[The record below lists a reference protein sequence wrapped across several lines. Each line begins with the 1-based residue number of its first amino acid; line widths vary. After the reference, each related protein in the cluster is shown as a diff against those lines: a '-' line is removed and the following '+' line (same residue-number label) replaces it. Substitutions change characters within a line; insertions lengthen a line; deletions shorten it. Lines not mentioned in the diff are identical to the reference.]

1 MGAIQDEPKMVGA
14 GLTPTTVANSI
25 LRRAFGTD
33 EHVTPMKLQK
43 LLFFVTCLYQRY
55 TGRRLLTESFQPWQ
69 YGPVCRSVYDEFK
82 GFGGKP
88 INRYA
93 QDALGK
99 VTAVDES
106 SSPSLRKAL
115 NLVWENMGDL
125 SAVKL
130 SRVTHRPNSA
140 WSQAVAGHKTFISN
154 RAMANDHTFDNLLG
168 M

>member
-1 MGAIQDEPKMVGA
+1 MAPCA
-14 GLTPTTVANSI
+14 VAYMTSS
-25 LRRAFGTD
+25 RG
-33 EHVTPMKLQK
+33 
-43 LLFFVTCLYQRY
+43 
-55 TGRRLLTESFQPWQ
+55 S
-69 YGPVCRSVYDEFK
+69 
-82 GFGGKP
+82 GGKP
-88 INRYA
+88 ITRYA

-130 SRVTHRPNSA
+130 SRVTHRNNSA
-140 WSQAVAGHKTFISN
+140 WAQAVAERKTFISN

>member
-1 MGAIQDEPKMVGA
+1 MGPFAA
-14 GLTPTTVANSI
+14 ASTTSSKDSAASRLI
-25 LRRAFGTD
+25 GMLR
-33 EHVTPMKLQK
+33 ML
-43 LLFFVTCLYQRY
+43 
-55 TGRRLLTESFQPWQ
+55 W
-69 YGPVCRSVYDEFK
+69 
-82 GFGGKP
+82 
-88 INRYA
+88 
-93 QDALGK
+93 GK

-154 RAMANDHTFDNLLG
+154 RAMAGDHTFDNLLG